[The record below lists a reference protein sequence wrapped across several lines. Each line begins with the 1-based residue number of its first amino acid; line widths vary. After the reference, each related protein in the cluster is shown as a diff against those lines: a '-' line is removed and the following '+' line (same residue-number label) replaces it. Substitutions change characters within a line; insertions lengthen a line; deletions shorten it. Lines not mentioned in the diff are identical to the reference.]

1 MLDLLPDSFM
11 KILDKYGIE
20 RDSNDLQAVARLE
33 TLKKESGSNPW
44 PVIEECFHIF
54 ERVHPDQYKSFVI
67 YLGTIRA
74 TRKDKKFA
82 STKDP
87 VTGGYL
93 RYTLD
98 VPQPVMM
105 MIRAVYNPDELPMN
119 EEFYLE
125 FARRFQK
132 YRIAEKM

>member
-33 TLKKESGSNPW
+33 TIKKESGSNPW
-44 PVIEECFHIF
+44 PVIEFCFKIF
-54 ERVHPDQYKSFVI
+54 EQRHPQKYDSYIV
-67 YLGTIRA
+67 YLNNVRA
-74 TRKDKKFA
+74 TRKDPKYG
-82 STKDP
+82 STHDKIS
-87 VTGGYL
+87 GGYL

-98 VPQPVMM
+98 IPEPVMR
-105 MIRAVYNPDELPMN
+105 MIRGVYNPDELPMN
-119 EEFYLE
+119 NEFYLE
-125 FARRFQK
+125 FARRFKK